1 MAQQRANAQAI
12 QHANQNI
19 INIKAEYRRE
29 KAKAEEKIGLKK
41 TNEMNAFNMLQ
52 DLRHLIIVDLRETHE
67 FEGNTIRKAV
77 NCSLADYKQMISAKM
92 IELANS
98 LKIGGD
104 RHDRK
109 AGSHFDNDDFRR
121 VLFVVSEIK

>member
-1 MAQQRANAQAI
+1 MESNLTPIQQKQLAQQRVNAEAI
-12 QHANQNI
+12 QQANMNI
-19 INIKAEYRRE
+19 INIKAEYRKE

-52 DLRHLIIVDLRETHE
+52 DLRHLIIVDLRETTE

-77 NCSLADYKQMISAKM
+77 NCSIADYKQTISAKM
-92 IELANS
+92 IELANA

-104 RHDRK
+104 K
-109 AGSHFDNDDFRR
+109 
-121 VLFVVSEIK
+121 